1 MLREGIRLSRRHQR
15 LLYGICGVLWAT
27 GALWLIFHYFLQVS
41 GEFGETP
48 HPLEPWWMRLHGL
61 AAMLAL
67 LFLGSLVRGH
77 IRVGWNIR
85 RHRLSGATL
94 VGASATLIATGWAL
108 YYVSSEAARPWIS
121 VIHWSIGLVSAAVI
135 GVHVYAGARAR
146 RIARSQPVAS
156 AAPDQSGARVIAAA
170 ARQATST

>member
-61 AAMLAL
+61 AAMLA
-67 LFLGSLVRGH
+67 
-77 IRVGWNIR
+77 
-85 RHRLSGATL
+85 
-94 VGASATLIATGWAL
+94 ATGQ
-108 YYVSSEAARPWIS
+108 PT
-121 VIHWSIGLVSAAVI
+121 
-135 GVHVYAGARAR
+135 R
-146 RIARSQPVAS
+146 RS
-156 AAPDQSGARVIAAA
+156 
-170 ARQATST
+170 